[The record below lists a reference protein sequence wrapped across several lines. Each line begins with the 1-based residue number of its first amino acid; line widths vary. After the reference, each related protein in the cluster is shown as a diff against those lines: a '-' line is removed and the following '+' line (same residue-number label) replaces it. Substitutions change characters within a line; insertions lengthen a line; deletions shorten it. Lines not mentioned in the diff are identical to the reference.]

1 MLPRGIVASLLLF
14 LSVMDTAPLGA
25 TACMSFAQ
33 YSKRPQ
39 GNSSTGPLA
48 LPYMRPDVGCRT
60 FNSSAV
66 ETLIDHLVGRMKD
79 PDLARLFQNTY
90 PNTLDTTI
98 KWFNPDLTFVVT
110 GDIPAEWLRDS
121 SNQFKNY
128 LPLLAYDE
136 HLRELTRGVINLQ
149 ARYIT
154 QYPYCNAFQPP
165 PESGLP
171 PQGGSG
177 DTGAHISPPDDLKIV
192 WTCGYELDSLLS
204 FIQLSRLYYDYSG
217 DTTVFTYDDGKW
229 FKAMT
234 SYELDSLLSFLQ
246 LSRLYY
252 DYSGDTTVFTYDD
265 GKWFKAMTSVLKAAA
280 AGTKRRTTSQR
291 RQDGAEGDAEQ
302 EPPPPDLATLLERHS
317 GLRQIA
323 LTRSKTVEDA
333 LWEYGTVPTKKWG
346 EVFAYEVDG
355 YGGAAIQ
362 DDANVPSLISL
373 PYLGFV
379 NTTSDIYQNTRKML
393 LSPTGSGNPYYAH
406 GPAIRGVSSPH
417 IDEAHVW
424 PMGIVSEVI
433 TGTDDQEILDAL
445 EWLKNSTTGL
455 GLIHE
460 SVHSHNVYDYTRPW
474 FAWANSYF
482 GEALVYIA
490 ETRPHLLF
498 DDGAGFSVK
507 GLFEPELSTDD
518 DLEMGISAGGWRE
531 WWDGW
536 WLGFS
541 HLVAGINTPDLNEA
555 FPIHQ
560 VPLNFDMATTFI
572 VYCDAASAS
581 DASATGVQVDIP
593 VVAQAKQRPVIATY
607 TAKENINPRTGRRC
621 LALEGHK
628 ADGVKRRAPSNAT
641 VAPRPAVPVV
651 LASKTVPAEN
661 ISINAKRPKLD
672 SNSGVKHRDGLGG
685 RRVAAGGKHNKSK
698 LPRLSEEF
706 VPSSDIAGAYEKAF
720 GLEQEV
726 DLAGLFS
733 AVSLNGTTSE
743 AQNNV
748 SKSTRSNP
756 NVRDYVF
763 GDNLSRSVGSSSKSS
778 TPRIFTTPERE
789 QIYSAFTFKTPSP
802 IASKDGYASLQ
813 VSPTKALALKAGQR
827 AEAEVLRFRF

>member
-33 YSKRPQ
+33 YSRRPQ

-66 ETLIDHLVGRMKD
+66 ETLVDHLVGRMKD

-136 HLRELTRGVINLQ
+136 PLRELTRGVINLQ

-229 FKAMT
+229 FKAM
-234 SYELDSLLSFLQ
+234 E
-246 LSRLYY
+246 
-252 DYSGDTTVFTYDD
+252 
-265 GKWFKAMTSVLKAAA
+265 SVLKVIEDQTIGTFNEDGNVVSYYNISGPKQQYMKNHGRGPPKAAVGLIGTTYRPSDDVVYFPYNIPHQAMAVVELKGFAALISDLGQAATVA
-280 AGTKRRTTSQR
+280 AGTKRRTSSR
-291 RQDGAEGDAEQ
+291 PDPRQDGTGAEGDAEQ

-379 NTTSDIYQNTRKML
+379 NTTSDIYKNTRKML

-460 SVHSHNVYDYTRPW
+460 SVHSHNIQGRP
-474 FAWANSYF
+474 AWANSYF

-507 GLFEPELSTDD
+507 GLFETELSTDD
-518 DLEMGISAGGWRE
+518 DLEMGIMGG
-531 WWDGW
+531 
-536 WLGFS
+536 
-541 HLVAGINTPDLNEA
+541 
-555 FPIHQ
+555 
-560 VPLNFDMATTFI
+560 
-572 VYCDAASAS
+572 
-581 DASATGVQVDIP
+581 
-593 VVAQAKQRPVIATY
+593 
-607 TAKENINPRTGRRC
+607 
-621 LALEGHK
+621 
-628 ADGVKRRAPSNAT
+628 
-641 VAPRPAVPVV
+641 
-651 LASKTVPAEN
+651 
-661 ISINAKRPKLD
+661 
-672 SNSGVKHRDGLGG
+672 
-685 RRVAAGGKHNKSK
+685 
-698 LPRLSEEF
+698 
-706 VPSSDIAGAYEKAF
+706 
-720 GLEQEV
+720 
-726 DLAGLFS
+726 
-733 AVSLNGTTSE
+733 
-743 AQNNV
+743 
-748 SKSTRSNP
+748 
-756 NVRDYVF
+756 
-763 GDNLSRSVGSSSKSS
+763 
-778 TPRIFTTPERE
+778 
-789 QIYSAFTFKTPSP
+789 
-802 IASKDGYASLQ
+802 
-813 VSPTKALALKAGQR
+813 
-827 AEAEVLRFRF
+827 